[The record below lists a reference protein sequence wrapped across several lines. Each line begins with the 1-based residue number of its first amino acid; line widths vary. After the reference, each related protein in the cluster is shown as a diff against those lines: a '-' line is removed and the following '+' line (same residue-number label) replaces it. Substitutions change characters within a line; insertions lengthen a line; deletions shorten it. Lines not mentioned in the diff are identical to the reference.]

1 MPTALV
7 VGQGSIGE
15 RHARLLGDLG
25 LDVAVVSRRGTRAR
39 TPAYQ
44 ALDKALDE
52 AKPDYVVVA
61 NETAAHRPTLIALAS
76 AGFAG
81 RVLVEKPL
89 FDRLAPVPEHRFAA
103 CFIGY
108 NLRFHPVLQE
118 LARVLAEER
127 AISAHLYVGQYLPDW
142 RPSRDYRETASA
154 SRQAGGGVLRDLSHE
169 LDYLSWLFGRC
180 ERLAALGGRFSELE
194 IDSDDVQGLLLAFE
208 RCPVVTA
215 QLNYLDRRGTRSLIV
230 NTAKRTLVADLVGA
244 TLAIGSEQQVFPLG
258 RDDTYLAQHRR
269 VLGNAHEGLC
279 TLNEGAAVLELIA
292 AAEAAAATGQ
302 WIRL

>member
-7 VGQGSIGE
+7 VGLGSIGE
-15 RHARLLGDLG
+15 RHARLLRDLG
-25 LDVAVVSRRGTRAR
+25 LDVAVVSRHGPR
-39 TPAYQ
+39 TQ
-44 ALDKALDE
+44 AGSFADVEEALVE
-52 AKPDYVVVA
+52 VSPDYVVVA
-61 NETAAHRPTLIALAS
+61 NETAAHRPTLLALAA

-89 FDRLAPVPEHRFAA
+89 FDRLAAVPEHRFAA
-103 CFIGY
+103 CFVGY

-118 LARVLAEER
+118 LARVLADER

-142 RPSRDYRETASA
+142 RPARDYRQTASA

-169 LDYLSWLFGRC
+169 LDYLTWLFGGC
-180 ERLAALGGRFSELE
+180 ERLAALGGRFSTLE

-215 QLNYLDRRGTRSLIV
+215 QLNYLDRRATRNLIV
-230 NTAKRTLVADLVGA
+230 NTGKRTIVADLIRS
-244 TLAIGSEQQVFPLG
+244 TLTINSEEKAFPLA

-279 TLNEGAAVLELIA
+279 TLGEGAAVLELIA

-302 WIRL
+302 WVRL

>member
-7 VGQGSIGE
+7 VGMGSIGE

-25 LDVAVVSRRGTRAR
+25 LDVAVVSRHRA
-39 TPAYQ
+39 Q
-44 ALDKALDE
+44 AKSASFDTLDE
-52 AKPDYVVVA
+52 ALSEVSPDYVVVA
-61 NETAAHRPTLIALAS
+61 NETAAHRPTLAALAA

-89 FDRLAPVPEHRFAA
+89 FDRLATVPAHRFAA
-103 CFIGY
+103 SFVGY

-118 LARVLAEER
+118 LAQVLADER
-127 AISAHLYVGQYLPDW
+127 AISVHLYVGQYLPDW
-142 RPSRDYRETASA
+142 RPARDYRQTASA
-154 SRQAGGGVLRDLSHE
+154 YRQAGGGVLRDLSHE
-169 LDYLSWLFGRC
+169 LDYLTWLFGRC
-180 ERLAALGGRFSELE
+180 ERLAALGGRFSTLE

-215 QLNYLDRRGTRSLIV
+215 QLNYLDRRGSRTLIV
-230 NTAKRTLVADLVGA
+230 NTAKRTIVADLIRS
-244 TLAIGSEQQVFPLG
+244 TLAIGSEEKAFPLG

-279 TLNEGAAVLELIA
+279 TLEEGAAVLELIC

-302 WIRL
+302 WVRL

>member
-7 VGQGSIGE
+7 VGLGSIGE

-25 LDVAVVSRRGTRAR
+25 LDVAVVSRHGARAKAGSF
-39 TPAYQ
+39 PALED
-44 ALDKALDE
+44 ALAE
-52 AKPDYVVVA
+52 VSPDYVVVA
-61 NETAAHRPTLIALAS
+61 NETAAHRPTLVSLVA

-89 FDRLAPVPEHRFAA
+89 FDRLAAVPEHRFAA
-103 CFIGY
+103 SFVGY

-118 LARVLAEER
+118 LGRVLADER

-142 RPSRDYRETASA
+142 RPGRDYRKTASA
-154 SRQAGGGVLRDLSHE
+154 SRRAGGGVLRDLSHE

-180 ERLAALGGRFSELE
+180 ERLAALGGRFSTLE

-208 RCPVVTA
+208 RCPVATA
-215 QLNYLDRRGTRSLIV
+215 QLNYLDRRGTRNLIV
-230 NTAKRTLVADLVGA
+230 NTAKRTIVADLIRS
-244 TLAIGSEQQVFPLG
+244 TLTIGSEEKAFPLA
-258 RDDTYLAQHRR
+258 RDDTYLALHRG
-269 VLGNAHEGLC
+269 VLSNAHEGLC
-279 TLNEGAAVLELIA
+279 TLDEGAGVLELIA

-302 WIRL
+302 WVRL